1 MSHIYIATS
10 RFNDQTWNENSEFRN
25 KHNFKGCIYGA
36 PLQIAVKIPLN
47 SPVFIV
53 EMNNS
58 TNKIEGIGLIKN
70 LIQFDKYYQVYK
82 TGNYNR
88 YTYKSNYRIDRA
100 VLENYNLKM
109 VNLFDH
115 ILFKE
120 KTHMKRGSGI
130 TTIPEK
136 LLKHKLCTGVDFK
149 MELRELFQ
157 RYFNECVWSDP
168 KPNATVV
175 SERNPN
181 AISEEKEKKEEK
193 N

>member
-1 MSHIYIATS
+1 
-10 RFNDQTWNENSEFRN
+10 
-25 KHNFKGCIYGA
+25 
-36 PLQIAVKIPLN
+36 
-47 SPVFIV
+47 
-53 EMNNS
+53 MNNS

-136 LLKHKLCTGVDFK
+136 LLKHKLCTGVVFK